1 MSELRQLRESCE
13 REKEHALA
21 VAKDRLTEL
30 KNGELQKLRD
40 TLGKD
45 RDQEIRVL
53 NKHNEELVQRLKAD
67 VGHEKDDAVKVALE
81 LQKKALSEQR
91 DLVASPGTTSSA
103 LVVRLQRENKQLK
116 ETNQL
121 LNSSMDQVLNSSK
134 DQLLNSSKDQV
145 LNSSKDQVLNSSK
158 DQLLNSSKDQLL
170 NSSKDQLLNSSK
182 DQLLNSSK
190 DQVLNSSK
198 DQVLNSSKDQ
208 VLNSSKDQVLNS
220 SKDQVLNSSKDQVL
234 NSSKDQVLN
243 SSKDQELNSS
253 KDVSGNCDTVA
264 EKNWLS
270 ADEMKW
276 VTERQDMVDGSNDVG
291 LCEKE
296 QEIKAVATAEEKAQL
311 ERRLSNIECPT
322 VTVSQVDCGADDNR
336 TSHMDTSA
344 NEDIDKVSCVQF
356 NLTLVC
362 YQVFTI

>member
-30 KNGELQKLRD
+30 KNGELLKLRD

-121 LNSSMDQVLNSSK
+121 LNSSK

-145 LNSSKDQVLNSSK
+145 LNSSKDQLLNSSMDQVLNSSK

-190 DQVLNSSK
+190 DGG
-198 DQVLNSSKDQ
+198 
-208 VLNSSKDQVLNS
+208 
-220 SKDQVLNSSKDQVL
+220 
-234 NSSKDQVLN
+234 
-243 SSKDQELNSS
+243 E
-253 KDVSGNCDTVA
+253 NCDTVE

-276 VTERQDMVDGSNDVG
+276 VTERQDMADGSEMKYDVRLG
-291 LCEKE
+291 QNEP
-296 QEIKAVATAEEKAQL
+296 EIKAVATAEEKAQF
-311 ERRLSNIECPT
+311 ERRLSNIESPPS
-322 VTVSQVDCGADDNR
+322 TVSQSDCGADDNR
-336 TSHMDTSA
+336 TSHMDMSA
-344 NEDIDKVSCVQF
+344 NEDIETVSCVQF

>member
-134 DQLLNSSKDQV
+134 DQV
-145 LNSSKDQVLNSSK
+145 LNSSKDQV
-158 DQLLNSSKDQLL
+158 
-170 NSSKDQLLNSSK
+170 LNSSK

-220 SKDQVLNSSKDQVL
+220 SKDQVLNSSKDQLLNSSKDQLLNSSKDQVL

-243 SSKDQELNSS
+243 SSKDQVLNSS
-253 KDVSGNCDTVA
+253 KEVSVNCDTVE

-276 VTERQDMVDGSNDVG
+276 VTERQDMADGSEQKHDVRLG
-291 LCEKE
+291 QNEPD
-296 QEIKAVATAEEKAQL
+296 IKVVAPAEEKAQL
-311 ERRLSNIECPT
+311 ERRSSNTDSPPI
-322 VTVSQVDCGADDNR
+322 TVSQVDCGADDNR
-336 TSHMDTSA
+336 TSHMDMSV

-356 NLTLVC
+356 N
-362 YQVFTI
+362 F

>member
-13 REKEHALA
+13 REKEHSLA

-91 DLVASPGTTSSA
+91 DLVTSPGTTSSA

-121 LNSSMDQVLNSSK
+121 LNSSN
-134 DQLLNSSKDQV
+134 
-145 LNSSKDQVLNSSK
+145 DQVLNSSK

-170 NSSKDQLLNSSK
+170 NSSM
-182 DQLLNSSK
+182 

-220 SKDQVLNSSKDQVL
+220 SKHQVLNSSKDQVL
-234 NSSKDQVLN
+234 NSSKDVGRN
-243 SSKDQELNSS
+243 
-253 KDVSGNCDTVA
+253 GDTVE

-276 VTERQDMVDGSNDVG
+276 VTERQDMADGSEMKYDVRLG
-291 LCEKE
+291 QNEP
-296 QEIKAVATAEEKAQL
+296 EIKAVATAEEKAQL
-311 ERRLSNIECPT
+311 ERRSSNIESPPI
-322 VTVSQVDCGADDNR
+322 TVSQVDCGADDSR

-356 NLTLVC
+356 NFKVIL
-362 YQVFTI
+362 F